1 MSESSF
7 TCPGLRESVL
17 AWRLIL
23 IYFSRTIGTKHDRDV
38 NTVVINNLHH
48 FTYILS
54 FYHFIILHIFYI
66 QFTSFLFHF
75 GLLCHEMFMI
85 FSYPSLKSITKMN
98 FIFLILSVHV
108 LIKAELVFII
118 KLICC
123 DECNHFHFLFVLGW
137 SFAFNKI

>member
-1 MSESSF
+1 MYIYSNKFFHNFHMSESSF

-54 FYHFIILHIFYI
+54 FYHFFTYILSFYHFTYILHTIYIIFV
-66 QFTSFLFHF
+66 SFWFIMSWNVYDFFLSFFEIHNKNEFH
-75 GLLCHEMFMI
+75 I
-85 FSYPSLKSITKMN
+85 FNI
-98 FIFLILSVHV
+98 
-108 LIKAELVFII
+108 
-118 KLICC
+118 
-123 DECNHFHFLFVLGW
+123 ECTCTN
-137 SFAFNKI
+137 